1 VQQSWLK
8 ADLLVDKPIR
18 AEVLRNDVNGL
29 LNRAA
34 TDDFTVAGAA
44 PRGHRLARRAWRAA
58 KIGPAGGGGLG
69 LRAQELAASKT
80 HNPARTRSVTRAFAS
95 AGETTRM
102 NLLGSGRW
110 DSLPLGTSLAGGRSL
125 LCPSCC
131 LDLCVLCL
139 SEF

>member
-1 VQQSWLK
+1 LPFIG
-8 ADLLVDKPIR
+8 ADALDGLL
-18 AEVLRNDVNGL
+18 AQGGVLRRRQEMRYPTPGISSGC
-29 LNRAA
+29 RASSLR
-34 TDDFTVAGAA
+34 AG
-44 PRGHRLARRAWRAA
+44 RS
-58 KIGPAGGGGLG
+58 IGGGLG

-110 DSLPLGTSLAGGRSL
+110 DSHPLGTRLAGGRSL